1 VGQTNHRPTTFE
13 KCPPALGRRGWTLAE
28 ERKVGSV
35 TYREVAED
43 YFHSRRLRRHAGMWS
58 LWALGVGAV
67 ISGEYYGWNFGLG
80 TGGWYGLLIA
90 GVLMAIMYYGLVY
103 SIAEMSPALPH
114 TGGAYSFARS
124 AMGPWGGFLTGLAE
138 NMEYVITPAVVV
150 GAMGLLWQQIIVG
163 LFNAGGHF
171 DAAGN
176 VVGAPWWNSLPFWWA
191 VFYIIFVGINIVGI
205 EATMRFTVFITVS
218 SIAVLLF
225 FFLAAIFSGKLH
237 FALWNNQ
244 AANTGKLV
252 PGGGGPWLPF
262 GISGIFKSL
271 PFAIWFFLAIE
282 EVPLAAEESMDP
294 RRDVPRG
301 AILAQHTLVA
311 AAILT
316 LLLNPALPGGSFL
329 FGKSGFP
336 LLDGFKAIFGSTG
349 KTAYVLG
356 ILFMIGLIAS
366 FFTIIFAYGRNTYS
380 LSRAGYFPPW
390 LSKTHGTRRTP
401 HVALIAGAVVGYAV
415 ALVVYILQQKALGA
429 GIVAALLNMAV
440 FAAVISYM
448 LQMLSFVM
456 LRRKLPDID
465 RPYRSRW
472 GVPGAVIAGGLA
484 AIAFIACFLNSGYRK
499 GVYGVAIYYILGVLY
514 FAIAGRKR
522 LVLSPEEEFALT
534 QGTRGVPGKEG
545 YETSKEEQ
553 ESILGGQSSATA
565 PPSVPSGPVSD

>member
-1 VGQTNHRPTTFE
+1 VSQ
-13 KCPPALGRRGWTLAE
+13 
-28 ERKVGSV
+28 ERKLGSV
-35 TYREVAED
+35 RYREVGEE
-43 YFHSRRLRRHAGMWS
+43 YFAKRRLRRHAGVWS

-80 TGGWYGLLIA
+80 TGGFGGLAIA
-90 GVLMAIMYYGLVY
+90 GVLMAVMYYGLVY

-150 GAMGLLWQQIIVG
+150 GAMGLLIQQIVVG

-171 DAAGN
+171 APDGT
-176 VVGAPWWNSLPFWWA
+176 VVGAAWWNSLPFWWA
-191 VFYIIFVGINIVGI
+191 VFYIIFVWINVVGI
-205 EATMRFTVFITVS
+205 EATMRFTVTITVL

-225 FFLAAIFSGKLH
+225 FFLAAIFSGKLD
-237 FALWNNQ
+237 FSLWTNV
-244 AANTGKLV
+244 ASSGKEIK
-252 PGGGGPWLPF
+252 GGGGPYLPF

-294 RRDVPRG
+294 RRDVPKG
-301 AILAQHTLVA
+301 SVLAMHTLLIA
-311 AAILT
+311 AVLT
-316 LLLNPALPGGSFL
+316 LVFNTALPGGAFL
-329 FGKSGFP
+329 YGASGFP

-356 ILFMIGLIAS
+356 LLFEIGLIAS

-380 LSRAGYFPPW
+380 LSRAGYFPKF
-390 LSKTHGTRRTP
+390 LSETHGRRKTP

-415 ALVVYILQQKALGA
+415 ALLVYILQQNELGA
-429 GIVAALLNMAV
+429 QIVAALLNMAV
-440 FAAVISYM
+440 FAAVISYI
-448 LQMLSFVM
+448 LQMTSFVL
-456 LRRKLPDID
+456 LRRNLPNIE

-472 GVPGAVIAGGLA
+472 GVPGALIAGALA
-484 AIAFIACFLNSGYRK
+484 ATSLIAIFLNSAYRP
-499 GVYGVAIYYILGVLY
+499 GVYGVAAYYVLGILY
-514 FAIAGRKR
+514 FAIAGRNR

-534 QGTRGVPGKEG
+534 LGEKGIPQAEG
-545 YETSKEEQ
+545 FATTTEEQ
-553 ESILGGQSSATA
+553 EAILRGGSSTM
-565 PPSVPSGPVSD
+565 PPESR